1 MVDPNYHVLWSN
13 DNQLEASGQRTWRD
27 LQTCWL
33 TSEEDGPRLD
43 RVGSLL
49 RAVATNLDSAK
60 IGYRMAERLSGGQG
74 DQLRALL
81 GGGDWDTVEHA
92 AMSLAVEDVVTAM
105 DLCAAIIQSL
115 VRPAPTRWGDRV
127 WDINS
132 VNASDIP
139 ATWVPLH
146 GWLDNLRRH
155 EHYRRLVAWR
165 HAMVHRSYEK
175 VSLSTQ
181 WSPTESVA
189 DEERA
194 PSSIYVRAEDG
205 SHLSFDLPDALGTV
219 VLLGARQF
227 QAFCIA
233 VSQVAAMHRV
243 TQVTMMDDQM
253 DNPNRPKED
262 AADDPALRP

>member
-1 MVDPNYHVLWSN
+1 MLPEMVDPHYHVLWSN

-27 LQTCWL
+27 LKTCWL

-115 VRPAPTRWGDRV
+115 VRPAPTRWGDPV

-132 VNASDIP
+132 VRDADIP
-139 ATWVPLH
+139 EAWAPVR
-146 GWLDNLRRH
+146 GWLENLQRH
-155 EHYRRLVAWR
+155 EHYGRLIAWR

-175 VSLSTQ
+175 VSLATR
-181 WSPTESVA
+181 WSSAGTSV
-189 DEERA
+189 DEERG
-194 PSSIYVRAEDG
+194 PSSIYVRAADE
-205 SHLSFDLPDALGTV
+205 SLLSFDLPDALGTM

-233 VSQVAAMHRV
+233 VSEVAVMHR
-243 TQVTMMDDQM
+243 
-253 DNPNRPKED
+253 P
-262 AADDPALRP
+262 